1 MGCSPPLLLTPVLRC
16 ARARIGSAEKIVNPI
31 MKKVYQATGG
41 APGGA
46 GGEEGDEE
54 DFGHDDL

>member
-1 MGCSPPLLLTPVLRC
+1 
-16 ARARIGSAEKIVNPI
+16 